1 MIKETGTGTKR
12 WYLAAAYF
20 IAKET
25 VIREGY
31 EKEIEWQRNVSL
43 NNLTESKFL
52 KESAWVILS
61 SGMNEIVIRKVF
73 PKITNAFFN
82 WESSETIYR
91 NQSDCLES
99 ALNIFNNPKKI
110 KAIIEI
116 AKEISDVGFDRS
128 LEFIENEG
136 VSYLTKF
143 PYIGPATSYH
153 LAKNIGF
160 NVVKPDRH
168 LVRVAKSA
176 GYADPHD
183 LCSDLSEIVG
193 DDIRI
198 IDLVIWR
205 YATLCKNYLEL
216 FSDVS

>member
-1 MIKETGTGTKR
+1 MIKETGIGTKR

-20 IAKET
+20 CAKET

-31 EKEIEWQRNVSL
+31 GKEIDWQRQVSL
-43 NNLTESKFL
+43 NNLNESRFL

-61 SGMNEIVIRKVF
+61 SGMNEVVIRKIF
-73 PKITNAFFN
+73 PKISDVFFM

-91 NQSDCLES
+91 HQSDCLES
-99 ALNIFNNPKKI
+99 ALTIFNNPPKI

-116 AKEISDVGFDRS
+116 AKEISDVGFDYS
-128 LEFIENEG
+128 LKSIKTEG
-136 VSYLTKF
+136 VSYLKKF

-160 NVVKPDRH
+160 YVAKPDRH
-168 LVRVAKSA
+168 LVRVAKAA
-176 GYADPHD
+176 GYADPHRLCLD
-183 LCSDLSEIVG
+183 LAQIVG
-193 DDIRI
+193 DDIRVVDI
-198 IDLVIWR
+198 VIWR
-205 YATLCKNYLEL
+205 YATLRKNYLEL

>member
-1 MIKETGTGTKR
+1 MRKETGTGTKR
-12 WYLAAAYF
+12 WYLASAYL

-31 EKEIEWQRNVSL
+31 GKEIEWQRNVSL

-73 PKITNAFFN
+73 PRITHAFFN

-116 AKEISDVGFDRS
+116 AKEISDIGFERS
-128 LEFIENEG
+128 LKSIETEG

-176 GYADPHD
+176 GYADPYD
-183 LCSDLSEIVG
+183 FCSDLSEIVG

-198 IDLVIWR
+198 IDIVIWR
-205 YATLCKNYLEL
+205 YATLSKNYLEL